1 MEKTIRRMSQTA
13 PGELKNVPEEPKTAL
28 VVTGGYCNI
37 DSARRILPV
46 DADLTIAADS
56 GYATAELL
64 GITPDITMGDFD
76 SYHDALPSGMDILRV
91 ACEKDVT
98 DTMLACEYA
107 KDNGC
112 RYITIFGGTGGRIDH
127 SLSNVL
133 YLEGLRRQ
141 GVRVKLTDGENTVQV
156 ILDETVTVPNDGG
169 YFSIFALDTCV
180 VSESGC
186 KYPLNRATLVRQ
198 MPYAVSN
205 EVLGE
210 YATITVEGAA
220 ILVMSKK

>member
-1 MEKTIRRMSQTA
+1 MEKTMN
-13 PGELKNVPEEPKTAL
+13 ELVPKTAL
-28 VVTGGYCNI
+28 VITGGYCNV
-37 DSARRILPV
+37 DTVRRMLPV
-46 DADLTIAADS
+46 EVDLTIAADS
-56 GYATAELL
+56 GYATAMKL

-76 SYHDALPSGMDILRV
+76 SYRDALPTGMNTLRV

-112 RYITIFGGTGGRIDH
+112 RYITIVGGTGGRIDH

-141 GVRVKLTDGENTVQV
+141 GIRIKLTDGENTVQV
-156 ILDETVTVPNDGG
+156 ILDETVTIPAPEPDEDG
-169 YFSIFALDTCV
+169 YFSVFALDTCV
-180 VSESGC
+180 VTLAGC
-186 KYPLNRATLVRQ
+186 KYPLNHAQLVRQ

-205 EVLGE
+205 EVVGE
-210 YATITVEGAA
+210 YATVMVDGIA